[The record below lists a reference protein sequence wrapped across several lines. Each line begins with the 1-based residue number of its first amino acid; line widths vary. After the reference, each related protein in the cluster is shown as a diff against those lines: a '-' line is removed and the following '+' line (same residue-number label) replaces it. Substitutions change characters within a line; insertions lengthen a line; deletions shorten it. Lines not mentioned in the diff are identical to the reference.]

1 MFSAL
6 EQKVIRAAR
15 YFHKLER
22 EILISL
28 DAEILEVIVP

>member
-6 EQKVIRAAR
+6 ELKVVRVPR
-15 YFHKLER
+15 YFHKLES

-28 DAEILEVIVP
+28 DVDILEVIVP